1 MSLLNQ
7 IGLQRTHKSNKKLI
21 NSFNF
26 IRNSKQSLM
35 CDIMCMKRSYFGG
48 GYVLRRIKKG
58 I

>member
-7 IGLQRTHKSNKKLI
+7 IGLQRTHNSNKKLI
-21 NSFNF
+21 TSFNF

-35 CDIMCMKRSYFGG
+35 CDIMRMKRSYFGG